1 MAFGLSAEKEE
12 PTLKWIAGAAVIIL
26 TLGLGALNTWGAW
39 IGSGGNLFFSATVFG
54 AELLLLAALGLT
66 ILARTWPRRIAGGI
80 ITFLLMLACLSNGE
94 KAIHESFKTVFIDEP
109 EVLEKRATLSDEQA
123 VRLEDAAK
131 AYREELR
138 EDRKMIRQDIVRAEA
153 ELALMVSQTQISEAQ
168 TLLKAKGFYLGPI
181 DGKRMELTESAM
193 LKYGEELRI
202 SISAM
207 KAEDA
212 KMAEILAQGSV
223 VPEANQLRED
233 AVKLRGDAANI
244 RVQTWWARL
253 VLMAFEAARSFA
265 VWAFL
270 MVTTATAINLIR
282 NAEDALRMAHANKR
296 VMEINAQIAEIQGVI
311 PATVQHVAIA
321 APVAPPPVAI
331 EPAPAPAPIPPP
343 EPEPAPE
350 PPQEPLTLVDPP
362 VEMTAQQRAARQG
375 GLAAQH
381 NRRAEKAER
390 LLVIGPVSTLD
401 AAQAAKVAA
410 E

>member
-123 VRLEDAAK
+123 VRLEEAAK

-207 KAEDA
+207 KAEDT

-233 AVKLRGDAANI
+233 AVKMRGDAANI

-253 VLMAFEAARSFA
+253 VLLAFEAARSFA

-296 VMEINAQIAEIQGVI
+296 VMEINAQIAAIQGVT

-321 APVAPPPVAI
+321 APVAAPPVEVQSPPP
-331 EPAPAPAPIPPP
+331 PAPAAPPELEPLVLV
-343 EPEPAPE
+343 EPEPVVAAE
-350 PPQEPLTLVDPP
+350 LPP
-362 VEMTAQQRAARQG
+362 VNQGARKGGKNASLMKAAAKAARNRVLI
-375 GLAAQH
+375 LADRSDAQ
-381 NRRAEKAER
+381 
-390 LLVIGPVSTLD
+390 VM
-401 AAQAAKVAA
+401 KVAA